1 VEAGWAALA
10 LPVLS
15 RGLCETESRRAV
27 SSSGLVPGIV
37 VYRMKNV
44 FASRFAVLL
53 SVGIVLLVLPCGWA
67 ATLLPPPTVNAMP
80 ITLAWDSANDPGVSG
95 YALYYGATNQPT
107 FNRVDAGTN
116 LTVTLFD
123 LRADTGYKLFVVAY
137 NAVGLESVPS
147 NELLLTPP
155 AISRLQ
161 LARQANGSLRLSGKA
176 APGTVCTLQFTS
188 TLQPALWQTLTRT
201 TADQVGSIIAFDA
214 SVSKVS
220 RRFYRLALG
229 ALPLLGRMQ
238 IQRRPDGSMLLSGK
252 APPGAACRVQ
262 YASTPNPT
270 AWSTLR
276 TVAADAEGNV
286 VTVDTGARLAPRRFY
301 RMALP

>member
-1 VEAGWAALA
+1 LA

-15 RGLCETESRRAV
+15 RELCEPESRRAV
-27 SSSGLVPGIV
+27 SNGGLVPGIV

-44 FASRFAVLL
+44 FVSRLAVLL
-53 SVGIVLLVLPCGWA
+53 PVGIVLLALPRGWA
-67 ATLLPPPTVNAMP
+67 AMLVPPPPVNAMP
-80 ITLAWDSANDPGVSG
+80 ITLAWDSANDPSVSG
-95 YALYYGATNQPT
+95 YALYYGVTNQPA
-107 FNRVDAGTN
+107 FNRVDAGMN
-116 LTVTLFD
+116 LTATLLD
-123 LRADTGYKLFVVAY
+123 LKADTGYKLFVVSY

-176 APGTVCTLQFTS
+176 APGAVCTLQFTS

-201 TADQVGSIIAFDA
+201 TADQVGNIIAFDA

-229 ALPLLGRMQ
+229 ALPLLGGMQ

-252 APPGAACRVQ
+252 APPGASCRVQ

-270 AWSTLR
+270 SWSTLR

-286 VTVDTGARLAPRRFY
+286 VTVDTSARLATRRFY